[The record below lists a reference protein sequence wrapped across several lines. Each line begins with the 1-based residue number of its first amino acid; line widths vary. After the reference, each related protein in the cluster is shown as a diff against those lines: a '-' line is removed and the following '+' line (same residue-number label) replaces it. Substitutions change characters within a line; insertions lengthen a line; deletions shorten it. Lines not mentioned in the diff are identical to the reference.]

1 MLEEVAQE
9 DFWRRDRFVQ
19 VVRLLDVK
27 DEYGVTQEDMRVVLD
42 VSKGLVSRY
51 KKYHRYNP
59 VESRP
64 RSGPK
69 SVLDEVFPQIQFF
82 IDGKNSEGEAMTMGV
97 LLGYIVDE
105 LMVPVSRNTL
115 YTYMRRHNFAY
126 EPALTSDVHRVD
138 INRNEMIPF
147 TTPWKETSLV
157 SIRAWST
164 MSTRWALNCSPI
176 DGRR

>member
-1 MLEEVAQE
+1 MYPVAPPRKTKKDAGLPAITKEEVEARLRLLPPNKLTRVRGMLEQVAQE

-27 DEYGVTQEDMRVVLD
+27 DEYGVTQEDIRVVLD

-82 IDGKNSEGEAMTMGV
+82 IDGKNSEGEAVMMGV
-97 LLGYIVDE
+97 LLG
-105 LMVPVSRNTL
+105 
-115 YTYMRRHNFAY
+115 
-126 EPALTSDVHRVD
+126 HR
-138 INRNEMIPF
+138 
-147 TTPWKETSLV
+147 
-157 SIRAWST
+157 
-164 MSTRWALNCSPI
+164 
-176 DGRR
+176 